1 MDPIR
6 RRKAISRMLQ
16 KNIIDVVFEVADTD
30 GEDAAIDVLADVQ
43 VTVAALIH
51 RVSRRKRLLRA
62 DTKRRP
68 S

>member
-1 MDPIR
+1 
-6 RRKAISRMLQ
+6 MLQ

-51 RVSRRKRLLRA
+51 RVNRRKRRLGA
-62 DTKRRP
+62 DIKRRP

>member
-1 MDPIR
+1 
-6 RRKAISRMLQ
+6 MLQ

>member
-6 RRKAISRMLQ
+6 RHKAISRMLQ

-51 RVSRRKRLLRA
+51 RVNRRKRRLGA
-62 DTKRRP
+62 DIKRRP